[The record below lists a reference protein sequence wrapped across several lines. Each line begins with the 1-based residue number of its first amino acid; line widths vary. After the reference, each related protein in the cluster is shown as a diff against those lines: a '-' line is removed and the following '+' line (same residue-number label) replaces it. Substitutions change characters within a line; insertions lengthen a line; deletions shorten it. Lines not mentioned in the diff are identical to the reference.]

1 MYFFD
6 FDFDFILTSL
16 MQSGHWT
23 LDNLTTNDKMLE
35 HLESLFEEREIFSF
49 DAKDN
54 RIMCFPH
61 IINIAVQHVLK
72 KMSKVEAPDNEDDS
86 EDLIEKSNADEGRGF
101 GQTFEA
107 ACAQDPIDR
116 LRKIVMTI
124 RASGQRRDAF
134 NAWIDT
140 GNMSGL
146 FVINNCPVEIEPNQ
160 LLRDVVTRWDSTY
173 QMIKRCIE
181 MRLVSLQF
189 VL

>member
-6 FDFDFILTSL
+6 FNFDFILTSL

-35 HLESLFEEREIFSF
+35 HLETLFEEREIFSF
-49 DAKDN
+49 DA

-72 KMSKVEAPDNEDDS
+72 RMSKVEAPDNEDDS

-107 ACAQDPIDR
+107 ACAQDPINR
-116 LRKIVMTI
+116 LCKIVMTI
-124 RASGQRRDAF
+124 
-134 NAWIDT
+134 
-140 GNMSGL
+140 
-146 FVINNCPVEIEPNQ
+146 
-160 LLRDVVTRWDSTY
+160 
-173 QMIKRCIE
+173 
-181 MRLVSLQF
+181 
-189 VL
+189 